1 MPQSERSD
9 IIKKLLKWLA
19 TLENGATVQAI
30 VQYVKWEI
38 TEGGATDNVIKKYID
53 DLDRAKLIEDVHP
66 FWKISKSGM
75 KWLERHSI

>member
-53 DLDRAKLIEDVHP
+53 DLDRAN
-66 FWKISKSGM
+66 
-75 KWLERHSI
+75 